1 MILSKFKN
9 LRIQKLKI
17 MLFYSYEIQFL
28 FLSLMN
34 LNARI
39 NTFKKFESL

>member
-39 NTFKKFESL
+39 NTFKKFELL